1 MDEEQKRLAEELFFS
16 EEKPKSFAKSLYSG
30 KVHLDSIFPFPEPS
44 PERRA
49 KNQEF
54 INKVV
59 DFVNTKIDPDAIDRN
74 AEIPMSVIHG
84 LGDLGVLGMTV
95 PTEYGGLGMSQYSYC
110 KVVEIIAG
118 RCASTALFVNA
129 HQSIGL
135 KSILLFGTEEQKMKW
150 LPPLAKG
157 EKIAAFSLTEP
168 NAGSD
173 ASGVETRAVYDPE
186 KKVYRLNGRKQWT
199 TNGSIANVLTVMAQT
214 EINGKDKITAFLV
227 TPEMKG
233 FNVLDYALEK
243 VGMRGTKTA
252 NLEFRDMEVPEAN
265 ILGVKGSGLRVCLTA
280 LDYGRTTFGAMCT
293 GSAKF
298 LLEKTIEHAK
308 TRIQFGKPLCAFP
321 LVQEKIANMA
331 AYTYAM
337 EASTYLSAGL
347 IDAGVE
353 DVMLES
359 ALLKV
364 FASDALW
371 QIVFDAMQIYG
382 GRSFFT
388 DRPLERMMRDARLNT
403 IGEGS
408 NEVMRAFI
416 GVIGMRDVGVQLKKV
431 LDSLKSPFNN
441 FGEVYGNLKSLS
453 GLFQKPKIPVVSGLL
468 EHSAQ
473 RMEVLSKK
481 FARAVVSLLKNYR
494 EEIVEQ
500 QLELSRVAE
509 CAMALYASY
518 AVIAKL
524 DCELR
529 RKQEIII
536 TKEIA
541 AAKYFIALGERRI
554 ERALEDMGSSLDK
567 KTAQVSNVMTG
578 YITL

>member
-1 MDEEQKRLAEELFFS
+1 MDDEQKRLAEELFFS

-30 KVHLDSIFPFPEPS
+30 KVHLDSIFPFPEPTAAD
-44 PERRA
+44 RT
-49 KNQEF
+49 KNHEF
-54 INKVV
+54 ISRVI
-59 DFVNTKIDPDAIDRN
+59 DFVNQKIDPEAIDRN
-74 AEIPMSVIHG
+74 AEIPMEVIRG
-84 LGDLGVLGMTV
+84 LGKLGVLGMTV
-95 PTEYGGLGMSQYSYC
+95 PKEYGGLGMSQSAYC

-135 KSILLFGTEEQKMKW
+135 KSILLFGTEEQRKTW
-150 LPPLAKG
+150 LPKLANG

-173 ASGVETRAVYDPE
+173 ASGVETRAVYDPV

-199 TNGSIANVLTVMAQT
+199 TNGSIADVLTVMAQT
-214 EINGKDKITAFLV
+214 DVDGKDKITAFLV
-227 TPEMKG
+227 TPDLKG
-233 FNVLDYALEK
+233 FKVLDHALEK

-252 NLEFRDMEVPEAN
+252 NLEFIDMEVPEAN
-265 ILGVKGSGLRVCLTA
+265 ILGKKGAGLRVCLTA

-331 AYTYAM
+331 AHTYAM
-337 EASTYLSAGL
+337 ESATYLTAGL

-359 ALLKV
+359 AILKV

-371 QIVFDAMQIYG
+371 QIVFDTMQIYG

-388 DRPLERMMRDARLNT
+388 DRPFERMMRDARLNT

-416 GVIGMRDVGVQLKKV
+416 GVIGMRDVGVQLKQTM
-431 LDSLKSPFNN
+431 DSLKNPFGN
-441 FGEVYGNLKSLS
+441 FGPAFSQLRNLASIFK
-453 GLFQKPKIPVVSGLL
+453 KPKIPVVSGIL
-468 EHSAQ
+468 ESSA
-473 RMEVLSKK
+473 RKIEKMTNK
-481 FARAVVSLLKNYR
+481 FAWSIVFLLKKYR
-494 EEIVEQ
+494 EDIVDQ

-509 CAMALYASY
+509 CSMSLYASY
-518 AVIAKL
+518 AVLAKL
-524 DCELR
+524 DSELR
-529 RKQEIII
+529 RKQEIVL
-536 TKEIA
+536 TKEVA
-541 AAKYFIALGERRI
+541 AAKYFVELSQKRI
-554 ERALEDMGSSLDK
+554 ESALAQMGSPLDERISK
-567 KTAQVSNVMTG
+567 VSNTMTG